1 MNKERK
7 IKVLLVEDAGAAT
20 GGLAQILNSDP
31 VIQMVG
37 IVRSGRGALEFLAR
51 HNADIVLLDIETP
64 IADGFET
71 TRMLMETRP
80 LPIVLCNRGGDTH
93 GSVAM
98 FRSME
103 AGAVA
108 CVERPREPNHREFR
122 QRSAH
127 LLQTLKLMSEIKV
140 VHRWPRSRRMTES
153 EQPAVPSRRAG
164 SWAPVELI
172 GIGASTGGP
181 PVLRTILAALPR
193 DFAVPILIVQH
204 IAPGFLN
211 GLAEWL
217 GQTTGMKIH
226 IPTHQLQT
234 HPGHVYLAPD
244 GQHMTVEP
252 GGSILLGRG
261 ELDNGMRPSVNR
273 LFRSLADGFGPSAV
287 GVLLTGMGKDGA
299 EELKRMRENGA
310 TTIAQDQETSVV
322 HGMPGE
328 AIALGAASYIFPPDK
343 IAPALAA
350 LVQQQPIYEGAQ
362 L

>member
-31 VIQMVG
+31 AIQMVG
-37 IVRSGRGALEFLAR
+37 VVRNGRGALAFLAR

-64 IADGFET
+64 VADGSET
-71 TRMLMETRP
+71 TRMIMETRP
-80 LPIVLCNRGGDTH
+80 LPIVICNRGGDPR

-122 QRSAH
+122 QRTAH

-140 VHRWPRSRRMTES
+140 VHRWPRSRRMAEA
-153 EQPAVPSRRAG
+153 EEPAIPSRRMG
-164 SWAPVELI
+164 PCAPVEI
-172 GIGASTGGP
+172 VGIGASTGGP

-193 DFAVPILIVQH
+193 DFAVPVLIVQH
-204 IAPGFLN
+204 IAPGFLA

-226 IPTHQLQT
+226 IPAHQFQT

-252 GGSILLGRG
+252 GGSILLSRG
-261 ELDNGMRPSVNR
+261 EPDNGMRPSVNR
-273 LFRSLADGFGPSAV
+273 LFRSLADGFGPGAV

-299 EELKRMRENGA
+299 DELKRMRDNGA

-350 LVQQQPIYEGAQ
+350 LVQQQPVYEGVQ
-362 L
+362 S

>member
-7 IKVLLVEDAGAAT
+7 IKLLLIEDAGA
-20 GGLAQILNSDP
+20 GPRGLAHILSSDP
-31 VIQMVG
+31 EIQVVG
-37 IVRSGRGALEFLAR
+37 IVHGGRGALRFLAGHR
-51 HNADIVLLDIETP
+51 ADIALLEIDAP
-64 IADGFET
+64 VADGFET
-71 TRMLMETRP
+71 TRMIMETRP
-80 LPIVLCNRGGDTH
+80 LPIVLCNRGGDPR

-122 QRSAH
+122 QRSTH
-127 LLQTLKLMSEIKV
+127 LLQTVKLMSEVKV
-140 VHRWPRSRRMTES
+140 VHRWPRSRRTIEP
-153 EQPAVPSRRAG
+153 EDIAVPSRKSSPCAQIE
-164 SWAPVELI
+164 VV

-181 PVLRTILAALPR
+181 PVLRTILAGLPR
-193 DFAVPILIVQH
+193 DFAAPILVVQH
-204 IAPGFLN
+204 IAPGFLA

-234 HPGHVYLAPD
+234 HRGQVYLAPD
-244 GQHMTVEP
+244 GQHMTLEP
-252 GGSILLGRG
+252 GGSIRLSRG
-261 ELDNGMRPSVNR
+261 ELDNGMRPSVNH
-273 LFRSLADGFGPSAV
+273 LFRSLADGFGPGAV

-299 EELKRMRENGA
+299 EELKRMRDNGA

-328 AIALGAASYIFPPDK
+328 AIALGAASYVFPPDK
-343 IAPALAA
+343 IAPVLAA
-350 LVQQQPIYEGAQ
+350 LIQQQPVYEGVQ
-362 L
+362 S

>member
-20 GGLAQILNSDP
+20 GGLAHILNSDRE
-31 VIQMVG
+31 IQLVG
-37 IVRSGRGALEFLAR
+37 AVRSGRAALQFLAR
-51 HNADIVLLDIETP
+51 HSVDIVLMDIETP
-64 IADGFET
+64 IADGFEA
-71 TRMLMETRP
+71 TRMIMETRP
-80 LPIVLCNRGGDTH
+80 LPIVLCDRGGDPH
-93 GSVAM
+93 GSTAM

-108 CVERPREPNHREFR
+108 CVERPREPNHREFHL
-122 QRSAH
+122 QSAH
-127 LLQTLKLMSEIKV
+127 LVQTVKLMSEVKV
-140 VHRWPRSRRMTES
+140 VHRWPRSRQKVEPA
-153 EQPAVPSRRAG
+153 ELAVPSRRPDQI
-164 SWAPVELI
+164 APGEIV

-204 IAPGFLN
+204 IAPGFLT

-226 IPTHQLQT
+226 IPTHQVQT

-261 ELDNGMRPSVNR
+261 EPDNSMRPSVNH
-273 LFRSLADGFGPSAV
+273 LFRSLADGFGPGAI

-299 EELKRMRENGA
+299 NELKRMRDRGA

-328 AIALGAASYIFPPDK
+328 AIALNAASYVFPPDK
-343 IAPALAA
+343 IAPALVA
-350 LVQQQPIYEGAQ
+350 LVQQQPVYQGVQ
-362 L
+362 S